1 MVACTPAREAYLRAE
16 WIRPGTHINA
26 IGTDART
33 KQELDP
39 DLVCRCRL
47 VADSRAQTLDHGE
60 LYHAFAAG
68 RIREEDVAEMGEV
81 LEGQEPGRRSPE
93 EITLFDSTGMA
104 LQDLIC
110 AHKALRKAEEAD
122 VGILVE
128 L

>member
-1 MVACTPAREAYLRAE
+1 
-16 WIRPGTHINA
+16 
-26 IGTDART
+26 
-33 KQELDP
+33 
-39 DLVCRCRL
+39 
-47 VADSRAQTLDHGE
+47 
-60 LYHAFAAG
+60 
-68 RIREEDVAEMGEV
+68 MGEV
-81 LEGQEPGRRSPE
+81 LEGLAPGRISPE